1 MFNKM
6 KQIKQLK
13 DFESSLKK
21 QTIAKEKDGIKVTLN
36 LKMEILEIKLNPE
49 LEIETQEK
57 KVKECI
63 NDALNSAKLEMAKQ
77 AQAMGGFG
85 L

>member
-6 KQIKQLK
+6 KKIKQLK
-13 DFESSLKK
+13 DFESTLKK
-21 QTIAKEKDGIKVTLN
+21 QTISKEREGIKVTLN

-49 LEIETQEK
+49 LEIEAQEK
-57 KVKECI
+57 KVKDCV

-77 AQAMGGFG
+77 AQSMGGFG
-85 L
+85 F